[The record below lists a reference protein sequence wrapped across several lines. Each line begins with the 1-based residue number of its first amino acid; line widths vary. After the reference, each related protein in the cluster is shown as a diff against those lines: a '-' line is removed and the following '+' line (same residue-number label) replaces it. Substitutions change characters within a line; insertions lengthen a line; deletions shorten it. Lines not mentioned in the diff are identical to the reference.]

1 MNRPKLSALAVAL
14 LALLALAALP
24 AGAARQQGFGLELL
38 VDGAPLPEIHGRGA
52 VYVEAL
58 PGREYALR
66 LTNPLPRRVAVALAV
81 DGLNTIDARHSDARS
96 ARKWVLPPYGTV
108 QIDGWQVSGHEAR
121 RFYFT
126 SERSSYGAWLGETEN
141 LGAIEAVFFVE
152 KELPPPARVDDG
164 IARREKSG
172 AAAPLR
178 AAPGPAAAAESS
190 PLSDEHAA
198 TGIGRETE
206 HRVRRVRLDLE
217 ERPAAVVR
225 LRYEYRPQLV
235 ELGLLPAARPR
246 PLDRRERARGFAG
259 GWCPTPR

>member
-108 QIDGWQVSGHEAR
+108 QIDGWQVSGHEA
-121 RFYFT
+121 
-126 SERSSYGAWLGETEN
+126 G
-141 LGAIEAVFFVE
+141 FFVE

-190 PLSDEHAA
+190 SLSDEHAA

>member
-1 MNRPKLSALAVAL
+1 MTRTQLPALAATAL
-14 LALLALAALP
+14 LALLALP
-24 AGAARQQGFGLELL
+24 AGAARPQGFGLELL

-52 VYVEAL
+52 VYVEAI
-58 PGREYALR
+58 PGREYTLR

-81 DGLNTIDARHSDARS
+81 DGLNTIDARHGDARS
-96 ARKWVLPPYGTV
+96 ARKWVLPPHGTV
-108 QIDGWQVSGHEAR
+108 VIEGWQVSGHEAR

-141 LGAIEAVFFVE
+141 LGAIEAVFFAERIV
-152 KELPPPARVDDG
+152 PPPAWVDG
-164 IARREKSG
+164 IGVREKSRE
-172 AAAPLR
+172 AAPLR
-178 AAPGPAAAAESS
+178 SAPAPAAESGA
-190 PLSDEHAA
+190 LSDEHAA
-198 TGIGRETE
+198 TGIGREVE

-235 ELGLLPAARPR
+235 ELGLLPPAHPR

-259 GWCPTPR
+259 GWCPAPR